1 MRARNRQL
9 ISINNIIYLQCVLSD
24 IPPAKI
30 IDTAEVL
37 HLRDVAGGGGGG
49 INVNNTMKIPAGPH

>member
-1 MRARNRQL
+1 MRSRNWQL

-37 HLRDVAGGGGGG
+37 RCSWGRGGGV
-49 INVNNTMKIPAGPH
+49 NVNNTMKIPSWAALGG